1 MKNSIKILLVLF
13 AIICVI
19 LIYVTSRTSS
29 LSAPNFNEVKN
40 VQEMKI
46 NFFKYLL
53 PLAKEEEKKIRKT
66 RLLIKNNQLSE
77 LQIKKL
83 AKKYHLKN
91 TNKQILLTMV
101 DIIPAS
107 LILAQAAI
115 ESNWGRSRF
124 ARESNNYFGIWCFT
138 KGCGTVP
145 KNRNKNA
152 KHEIKKFASTSKS
165 IEYYLLNIN
174 RNRAYKL
181 LREIRAYK
189 RIHNLRITGKSLSE
203 GLNKYSLA
211 GYEYIELVQRIIRQ
225 NNLTRFD

>member
-53 PLAKEEEKKIRKT
+53 PLVKEEEKKIRKT

-107 LILAQAAI
+107 LQLICWLM
-115 ESNWGRSRF
+115 
-124 ARESNNYFGIWCFT
+124 
-138 KGCGTVP
+138 
-145 KNRNKNA
+145 
-152 KHEIKKFASTSKS
+152 
-165 IEYYLLNIN
+165 
-174 RNRAYKL
+174 
-181 LREIRAYK
+181 
-189 RIHNLRITGKSLSE
+189 RIFLFR
-203 GLNKYSLA
+203 
-211 GYEYIELVQRIIRQ
+211 V
-225 NNLTRFD
+225 